1 MDKFVLTLVIIGAV
15 NWGCIG
21 LFGLD
26 IVGALFGGQGAMISR
41 IIYAVIGLAGLWAL
55 TFYSKLHSGSSDES

>member
-1 MDKFVLTLVIIGAV
+1 MDKLVLTLIIIGAV

-26 IVGALFGGQGAMISR
+26 IVGMLFGGQGALMSR
-41 IIYAVIGLAGLWAL
+41 IIYSIVGIAGLWAL
-55 TFYSKLHSGSSDES
+55 TFYYKLHSSPDRS